1 MRLATWNV
9 NNVRKRLPQLLA
21 WLDATQ
27 PDVVVLQELKTETAA
42 FPRKEIEAA
51 GYSCLVVGQK
61 SWNGVALLARGF
73 EPIEIRRELPGDPSD
88 KQARFIEA
96 AVNGVA
102 IAGLYLPNGNPQPGP
117 KFEYKLAWFERL
129 IEHAASLI
137 GSGNP
142 CIIAGDFNVV
152 PTDELDIYSP
162 VSWKKNALLQPG
174 AREAYAR
181 LLDQGWTDAL
191 RAKHPDQKV
200 FTFWD
205 FFRQHVERDAGL
217 RIDHVLL
224 TPNLRLVDAG
234 VDRDM
239 RANAEPSDHAPVWVE
254 VEVANTPAAKRSR
267 AAKSAAPGAKRA
279 TKAARAAEAP
289 SADKPLARYNAKRDF
304 KKTAEPE
311 GVVPAAATDASALT
325 FVIQKHWA
333 SRLHYDFRLE
343 LDGVMKSWA
352 VPKGPSFDP
361 AIKSMAIQVEDHPVS
376 YNSFEGTIPKGEYGG
391 GTVILWDK
399 GIWEPVGDPSEG
411 LAKGKVLFKLHG
423 QKLAG
428 LWELVR
434 ISKPGATGQ
443 LQWMLF
449 KKRGDAWARPFAEY
463 DVIKALP
470 DSVTEKPLG
479 LVEERE
485 PARAGVAKGS
495 VSQEATLDAL
505 ANAPAAPLPP
515 KLAPQLATLASA
527 APSSVP
533 WVVENKFDGYRL
545 LARVDGVR
553 VQLFTRNG
561 HDWTSKLKNVAA
573 AVAGLQL
580 GSAWVDGEIIVMNAN
595 GVPDFNALQNSI
607 DNAKTADVVYF
618 VFDLPFHGG
627 KDLRQA
633 PLVARRA
640 KLQELLSTTAS
651 ETVRFSQSFEVAPSQ
666 MLAAACQMGMEG
678 VMAKRADAPYVSAR
692 SETWLKLK
700 CGQRQEFVVIGY
712 TDRTGA
718 RGEVGGLLLGY
729 HDETGTL
736 RSAGSV
742 GTGWNSKTGQ
752 ELNVALSQLG
762 VDKPAV
768 DPKTVAPGRWSKRT
782 AGSEHWVKP
791 QMVVEVSFGEWTPDG
806 NIRHPVFKGV
816 RADKPGKAIT
826 RERATGPVAPPPS
839 SGKASVKV
847 TNPERVIDP
856 TTGLKKVDL
865 VRYYESIADWMLPH
879 IKGRPASLVRAP
891 DGVEGKLFFQKHDES
906 KLPGLTQLDADLWPG
921 HDALLSVDSAQAL
934 VSAAQMNVI
943 EFHTWN
949 SLAKNINKPDRFILD
964 LDPGEGVTWANI
976 QEAALLVRTLL
987 TELGLQSWL
996 KTSGGR
1002 GLHVVVP
1009 LAPRLD
1015 YDAVKIFSQAFVR
1028 HMTRVIPS
1036 RFVAVAGGGNRVG
1049 KIFIDYLRNG
1059 HAQTTAAAFS
1069 ARSRPGL
1076 GVSMPVSWEQLKDL
1090 KSGAQWT
1097 IATAREYVSFQRTD
1111 PWVDYW
1117 KTKQSIAAAAN
1128 ALGSAPKLKAGAG
1141 MGS

>member
-21 WLDATQ
+21 WLEETQ
-27 PDVVVLQELKTETAA
+27 PDVVVLQELKTETTA
-42 FPRKEIEAA
+42 FPRAELEAA
-51 GYSCLVVGQK
+51 GYSCLVVGQRT
-61 SWNGVALLARGF
+61 WNGVALLSRGF
-73 EPIEIRRELPGDPSD
+73 EPIEIRRTLPGDPKD
-88 KQARFIEA
+88 TQARFIEA
-96 AVNGVA
+96 ADAG
-102 IAGLYLPNGNPQPGP
+102 IAVVGLYLPNGNPWPGP
-117 KFEYKLAWFERL
+117 KFDYKLAWFERL
-129 IEHAASLI
+129 IEHARSLI
-137 GSGNP
+137 ATGNP
-142 CIIAGDFNVV
+142 IILAGDFNVV

-162 VSWKKNALLQPG
+162 VSWRKNALLQPE
-174 AREAYAR
+174 AREAYQR
-181 LLDQGWTDAL
+181 LLAQGWTDAL
-191 RAKHPDQKV
+191 RAKFPTQRV

-205 FFRQHVERDAGL
+205 FFRNHWQRDAGL
-217 RIDHVLL
+217 RIDHILL
-224 TPNLRLVDAG
+224 SPALKLLDAG
-234 VDRDM
+234 VDRGV
-239 RANAEPSDHAPVWVE
+239 RGNPEPSDHAPVWVE
-254 VEVANTPAAKRSR
+254 VEIAKAPAAKRSHAAKSETPAAKRVAKTPKASD
-267 AAKSAAPGAKRA
+267 AAD
-279 TKAARAAEAP
+279 
-289 SADKPLARYNAKRDF
+289 DKPLARYNAKRDF

-311 GVVPAAATDASALT
+311 GVVPDAGKGAGALA

-361 AIKSMAIQVEDHPVS
+361 AMKSIAIQVEDHPVS

-399 GIWEPVGDPSEG
+399 GTWEPVGDPSDG
-411 LAKGKVLFKLHG
+411 LTKGKLLFKLHG

-434 ISKPGATGQ
+434 ITKPGATGQ

-449 KKRGDAWARPFAEY
+449 KKRGDAWVRPFAEY

-470 DSVTEKPLG
+470 DSVAEKPLG

-485 PARAGVAKGS
+485 PERAGVAKVS

-505 ANAPAAPLPP
+505 ASAVDAPLPP
-515 KLAPQLATLASA
+515 KLSPQLATLASA
-527 APSSVP
+527 APSTIP

-545 LARVDGVR
+545 LARVEGKK

-561 HDWTSKLKNVAA
+561 HAWTSKLKNVAN
-573 AVAGLQL
+573 AVAALQL
-580 GSAWVDGEIIVMNAN
+580 GSAWVDGEIVVMNAN

-627 KDLRQA
+627 KDLRQV
-633 PLVARRA
+633 PLVSRRA
-640 KLQELLSTTAS
+640 KLQALLSTNES
-651 ETVRFSQSFEVAPSQ
+651 ETLRFSQSFEVAPSQ

-678 VMAKRADAPYVSAR
+678 VMAKRADAPYVSSR
-692 SETWLKLK
+692 TETWLKLK

-712 TDRTGA
+712 TDRTGT
-718 RGEVGGLLLGY
+718 RGEVGALLLGY

-742 GTGWNSKTGQ
+742 GTGWDSKTGH
-752 ELNVALSQLG
+752 ELYGALSKLA
-762 VDKPAV
+762 VDKSAV
-768 DPKTVAPGRWSKRT
+768 DPKTVAPGRWSRRT

-791 QMVVEVSFGEWTPDG
+791 QMVVEVTFGEWTPDG
-806 NIRHPVFKGV
+806 SIRHAVFKGV
-816 RADKPGKAIT
+816 RADKPGKAIA

-839 SGKASVKV
+839 AGKASVKV
-847 TNPERVIDP
+847 TNPDRVIDP
-856 TTGLKKVDL
+856 STGLKKVEL

-879 IKGRPASLVRAP
+879 LKGRPASLVRAP
-891 DGVEGKLFFQKHDES
+891 DGVAGKLFFQKHDES

-921 HDALLSVDSAQAL
+921 HDALLSVDTAQAL
-934 VSAAQMNVI
+934 VSAAQMNVV

-949 SLAKNINKPDRFILD
+949 SLAKHINQPNRFILD
-964 LDPGEGVTWANI
+964 LDPGEGVTWQML
-976 QEAALLVRTLL
+976 QEAAILTRTML
-987 TELGLQSWL
+987 TELGLESWL
-996 KTSGGR
+996 KTSGGK

-1009 LAPRLD
+1009 LTPKAD
-1015 YDAVKIFSQAFVR
+1015 YESVRDFSQAIVK
-1028 HMTRVIPS
+1028 HMARVIPS
-1036 RFVAVAGGGNRVG
+1036 RFVAVSGGGNRVG

-1069 ARSRPGL
+1069 ARARPGM

-1097 IATAREYVSFQRTD
+1097 IATAREYVSFQRDD
-1111 PWVDYW
+1111 PWGDYW
-1117 KTKQSIAAAAN
+1117 KKRQSLTKAVKLLSAAEK
-1128 ALGSAPKLKAGAG
+1128 S
-1141 MGS
+1141 

>member
-21 WLDATQ
+21 WLDATK
-27 PDVVVLQELKTETAA
+27 PDIVVLQELKTETAA
-42 FPRKEIEAA
+42 FPKSELEAA

-61 SWNGVALLARGF
+61 TWNGVALLARGF

-102 IAGLYLPNGNPQPGP
+102 VAGLYLPNGNPQPGP
-117 KFEYKLAWFERL
+117 KFQYKLAWFERL
-129 IEHAASLI
+129 IEHAQSLI
-137 GSGNP
+137 ATGNP
-142 CIIAGDFNVV
+142 IVIAGDFNVV

-162 VSWKKNALLQPG
+162 ASWKKNALLQPE
-174 AREAYAR
+174 AREAYQR
-181 LLDQGWTDAL
+181 LLAQGWTDAL
-191 RAKHPDQKV
+191 RAKFPSKKV

-205 FFRQHVERDAGL
+205 FFRQHFERDAGL

-224 TPNLRLVDAG
+224 SPGLKLLDAG
-234 VDRDM
+234 VDREM
-239 RANAEPSDHAPVWVE
+239 RANQEPSDHAPVWVE
-254 VEVANTPAAKRSR
+254 FELAKVPRSRKNTAKAVETATAPAKTKRKNSKSEVAE
-267 AAKSAAPGAKRA
+267 
-279 TKAARAAEAP
+279 AEAEVK
-289 SADKPLARYNAKRDF
+289 AKPLARYNAKRDF
-304 KKTAEPE
+304 SKTAEPAGEMPERE
-311 GVVPAAATDASALT
+311 GAASI

-361 AIKSMAIQVEDHPVS
+361 AFKSMAIEVEDHPLS
-376 YNSFEGTIPKGEYGG
+376 YNTFEGTIPKGEYGG
-391 GTVILWDK
+391 GTVIVWDN
-399 GIWEPVGDPSEG
+399 GIWEPVGDPREG
-411 LAKGKVLFKLHG
+411 LARGKLLFRLHG

-434 ISKPGATGQ
+434 ISKPGAKGQ
-443 LQWMLF
+443 VQWMLF
-449 KKRGDAWARPFAEY
+449 KKRGDAWARPAAEY
-463 DVIKALP
+463 DVITALP
-470 DSVTEKPLG
+470 DSVAEKPLG
-479 LVEERE
+479 LVEDRE
-485 PARAGVAKGS
+485 PERVSVARTAPTALDEASALEQAK
-495 VSQEATLDAL
+495 
-505 ANAPAAPLPP
+505 NAPLPL
-515 KLAPQLATLASA
+515 KLTPQLATLASSA
-527 APSSVP
+527 GSSVQ
-533 WVVENKFDGYRL
+533 WVVENKFDGYRM
-545 LARVDGVR
+545 LARVDGR
-553 VQLFTRNG
+553 KVQLFTRNG
-561 HDWTSKLKNVAA
+561 HDWTSKLKSVAA
-573 AVAGLQL
+573 AVADLRL
-580 GSAWVDGEIIVMNAN
+580 GSAWVDGEIVVMNAN

-607 DNAKTADVVYF
+607 DNSKTADVVYF

-627 KDLRQA
+627 KDLRQV
-633 PLVARRA
+633 PLVVRRA
-640 KLQELLSTTAS
+640 RLQELLDGRES
-651 ETVRFSQSFEVAPSQ
+651 ETVRFSQSFDVAPAQ

-678 VMAKRADAPYVSAR
+678 VMAKRADSPYVSAR

-700 CGQRQEFVVIGY
+700 CGLRQEFVVIGY

-729 HDETGTL
+729 HDETGHL

-752 ELNVALSQLG
+752 ELYTALSKLG
-762 VDKPAV
+762 TDAPAV
-768 DPKTVAPGRWSKRT
+768 DPKTVAPGRWSKRS

-826 RERATGPVAPPPS
+826 RERTTGPIAPPPS
-839 SGKASVKV
+839 AGKASVKV

-856 TTGLKKVDL
+856 STGLKKVDL

-879 IKGRPASLVRAP
+879 LKGRPASLVRGP
-891 DGVEGKLFFQKHDES
+891 DGVAGKLFFQKHDES

-921 HDALLSVDSAQAL
+921 HDALLAVDSAQAL
-934 VSAAQMNVI
+934 LSAAQMNVV

-949 SLAKNINKPDRFILD
+949 SLAMNINKPDRFILD

-976 QEAALLVRTLL
+976 QEAAVLVRTLL
-987 TELGLQSWL
+987 TELGLQAWL
-996 KTSGGR
+996 KTSGGK

-1009 LAPRLD
+1009 IAPRLD
-1015 YDAVKIFSQAFVR
+1015 YDVVKDFSQSFVR

-1076 GVSMPVSWEQLKDL
+1076 GVSMPVAWEQLKDL

-1097 IATAREYVSFQRTD
+1097 IATAREYMSFQRND
-1111 PWVDYW
+1111 PWSDYW
-1117 KTKQSIAAAAN
+1117 KTKQSLSTAIKALEAA
-1128 ALGSAPKLKAGAG
+1128 SKPTRP
-1141 MGS
+1141 